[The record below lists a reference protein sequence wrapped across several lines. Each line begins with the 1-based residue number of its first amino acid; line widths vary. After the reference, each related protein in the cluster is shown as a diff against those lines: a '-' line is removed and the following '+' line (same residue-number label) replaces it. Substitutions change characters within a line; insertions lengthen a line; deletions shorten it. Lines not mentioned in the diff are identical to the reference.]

1 MTGAHPAARGLNA
14 RAIQPKGQDVM
25 SRLRIPLLVA
35 TVIFLTGGPVPRAS
49 AAGKEAK
56 GGHALPAL
64 NALILRQISS
74 VPTGGGYDP
83 SNAATARLGEAI
95 ALNADGSLAFRPKAA
110 EPSYCSGATYL
121 VFLKAIQA
129 LRASRKLALPPAAVD
144 CLLIRDQPNRPDR
157 LPSEWGP
164 RDGEGVWGR
173 WNANGPGT
181 ARLFYELGLG
191 RNFEDFAQARTGDFL
206 KIFWTADIGRRER
219 GHSVIYLGRAKRDG
233 VEYVRFW
240 SSNQSGGF
248 GTKVVPRTAI
258 ERAVFSRLEFPEALV
273 KAAALPTVDEYLASL
288 QRVDSSIEELRGKC
302 GMP

>member
-1 MTGAHPAARGLNA
+1 MPRLRVSILVVTVIGLTAWAVALTGAAE
-14 RAIQPKGQDVM
+14 
-25 SRLRIPLLVA
+25 
-35 TVIFLTGGPVPRAS
+35 
-49 AAGKEAK
+49 KEAK
-56 GGHALPAL
+56 SRGPLPAF
-64 NALILRQISS
+64 NALILRQISGL
-74 VPTGGGYDP
+74 PTGGGYDT

-95 ALNADGSLAFRPKAA
+95 ALAANGALEFRPKSA

-129 LRASRKLALPPAAVD
+129 LRASRKLALPAPAVD
-144 CLLIRDQPNRPDR
+144 SLLIRDQPNRPDR
-157 LPSEWGP
+157 LPTEWGP

-206 KIFWTADIGRRER
+206 KIFWTAEIGRRER

-240 SSNQSGGF
+240 SSNQAGGF
-248 GTKVVPRTAI
+248 GAKEVPRATI
-258 ERAVFSRLEFPEALV
+258 ERAVFSRLEFPEALA
-273 KAAALPTVDEYLASL
+273 KAAALPPVDEYLASL

-302 GMP
+302 GMDGASGK

>member
-1 MTGAHPAARGLNA
+1 
-14 RAIQPKGQDVM
+14 M
-25 SRLRIPLLVA
+25 SRLRVPLLVA
-35 TVIFLTGGPVPRAS
+35 TVIFLTGWPVPRAG
-49 AAGKEAK
+49 AAEKAAK

-64 NALILRQISS
+64 NALILRQIAS

-95 ALNADGSLAFRPKAA
+95 AVNVDGSLAFRPRAA

-121 VFLKAIQA
+121 VFVKAIQA

-248 GTKVVPRTAI
+248 GTKEVPRRDIA
-258 ERAVFSRLEFPEALV
+258 RAVFSRLENPEALA
-273 KAAALPTVDEYLASL
+273 KAQALPPVDDYLANL

>member
-1 MTGAHPAARGLNA
+1 MLVVTVIGVTVWTVALTGAADQEANSRG
-14 RAIQPKGQDVM
+14 R
-25 SRLRIPLLVA
+25 
-35 TVIFLTGGPVPRAS
+35 
-49 AAGKEAK
+49 
-56 GGHALPAL
+56 LPAF

-74 VPTGGGYDP
+74 LPTGGGYDP

-95 ALNADGSLAFRPKAA
+95 ALTAHGALEFRPKAA

-129 LRASRKLALPPAAVD
+129 LRASRKLALPAPAVD
-144 CLLIRDQPNRPDR
+144 SLLIRDQPNRPDR
-157 LPSEWGP
+157 LPTEWGP

-206 KIFWTADIGRRER
+206 KIFWTAEIGRRER

-233 VEYVRFW
+233 VEFVRFW

-248 GTKVVPRTAI
+248 GAKEVPRTAI
-258 ERAVFSRLEFPEALV
+258 ERAVFSRLEFPEALS
-273 KAAALPTVDEYLASL
+273 KAAALPPVDEYLASL
-288 QRVDSSIEELRGKC
+288 QRLDSSIDELRGKC
-302 GMP
+302 GMDGVRGK